1 MAKQIIWSELAHQD
15 RIRILEYW
23 IERTK
28 SNNYSKKLN
37 KLFEHT
43 AELISKYPN
52 LGMSTE
58 LKNIKY
64 KIVRDYY
71 FTYRETKSRIEILTI
86 WDSRQDPEKFDGIIS
101 KNPQQ

>member
-15 RIRILEYW
+15 RIKILEYW

-28 SNNYSKKLN
+28 SNNYSKQLN

-43 AELISKYPN
+43 ADLISKYPS
-52 LGMSTE
+52 LGKSTE
-58 LKNIKY
+58 LENIRY

-71 FTYRETKSRIEILTI
+71 FTYRESNSRIEILTI
-86 WDSRQDPEKFDGIIS
+86 WDSRQDPETFDRIIS
-101 KNPQQ
+101 KDPNQ

>member
-1 MAKQIIWSELAHQD
+1 MAKQIIWSRLAHQN
-15 RIRILEYW
+15 RIKILEYW

-28 SNNYSKKLN
+28 SNNYSKQLN

-52 LGMSTE
+52 LGKSTE
-58 LKNIKY
+58 LKNIRY

-86 WDSRQDPEKFDGIIS
+86 WDSRQDPETFDRIIS
-101 KNPQQ
+101 NDPNQ